1 MILKGDSG
9 AILIAAGRLPDLLNQ
24 MAKGSPPKTPSK
36 FTSLRRSAL
45 RMHRRLCCHG
55 FNDRK
60 MDGVFDEGS
69 PDIRGNAAILACV
82 V

>member
-1 MILKGDSG
+1 MTKNG
-9 AILIAAGRLPDLLNQ
+9 A
-24 MAKGSPPKTPSK
+24 SS
-36 FTSLRRSAL
+36 SRRSAL
-45 RMHRRLCCHG
+45 RMYRRLCCHG